1 MAGHEWEDWFEREE
15 FIGQISDIRVQNL
28 QVEREM
34 VQKRTFTRW
43 MNLHLEKCNPPME
56 VKDLFRDIQDGRIL
70 MALLEELS
78 GCRLLHAF
86 KPSAHRI
93 FRLNN
98 IAKVLT
104 FLEERNVKLVS
115 IDAADIADG
124 NSSIVLGLIWN
135 IILFFQIKELTG
147 NIKNQFSSSSSLSS
161 IPTSSDS
168 DTSHSSTPSDERRPS
183 IAARDH
189 GKAIKTLLHWVQRRT
204 RKYGVAVQDF
214 GKSWSSGLAFLAVIK
229 SIDPSLVDMRRAFVR
244 SSRENIEDAFRTAHY
259 SLGIPRL
266 LEPEDVTLNP
276 PDEQSIMT
284 YVSQFLEHFPGIE
297 EDESSSEFLE
307 RSKVSARMN
316 EPPVRN
322 GVQRKREKSY
332 VVKRDWVQPP
342 PKIFISSVTEEHAQ
356 SQAPAQPQTPED
368 RPWTSEESS
377 VETSRSVTAEN
388 QPQCRPLGLNRDT
401 ASASTSP
408 QASLIDSAMDSPDSW
423 GEMPSETAPQ
433 LQQSCSNGSL
443 SDLRY
448 STSAGD
454 LTSDQGSPLLSERA
468 SKDQADGDL
477 FIDEGNFS
485 LSSIDSLQAKSALLS
500 EEEDAYRYI
509 LDLKEDG
516 SADVELG
523 EDTVNDPNSQQSE
536 NSPVKSPDVV
546 KPADQDHPSYG
557 DADSGYYPVNAKD
570 TSLSISELDDISKT
584 SLITDIDELISV
596 MESQSELCEESLE
609 SSISKDLQ
617 ETPLEA
623 NPNPLDFLEDDP
635 ECPIVKYER
644 VSISGSE
651 DEAEMEFPEGIPHDK
666 EAKEEDLPDVFQ
678 SEDIKMCREE
688 LSHLRETQEADQV
701 LHQEEPAVKPE
712 EDKTNPD
719 LVCTEISEQPRRPS
733 GAEAEIQSEEEE
745 EKEKN
750 KKKASGS
757 QESGMCEEPEMK
769 DLRDAKPQAS
779 NNLSETNFIEVAKV
793 EEEERN
799 CTSSLESRES
809 EEKLGEKRLEA
820 NQGDLSPPKEEITNC
835 LECEPSETRTSMHED
850 ATIDDNSKLED
861 LPSEIE
867 NVTEEE
873 LLSCNQQELE
883 TKMEE
888 DQQSKLVEAVKEEEV
903 EKEVKEDLKIKLNDH
918 LIETESVQDPE
929 THSNRN
935 HNPPALDYASV
946 ELRSES
952 DVQNSEIPPNDVFL
966 SNANEV
972 LNEPNSDPTF
982 SEEIEHPFTPPT
994 PSSPASQPD
1003 WDQATV
1009 EQSSD
1014 RCSQGQASWEEMENT
1029 IDTSERAER
1038 FPTELR
1044 LSLSVTPLQPA
1055 PSQSSHAGCDGERA
1069 ILEKAGEGSVESP
1082 EQSPFE
1088 LWSRH
1093 PGEWGAA
1100 DSDLHA
1106 DHCELISSDEELPA
1120 GTDATAT
1127 TTTTTTT
1134 ATTAAAARENMEPL
1148 REEDASDAAKDETRP
1163 STDLDKAVPPKESK
1177 TESGINIVATGTAIT
1192 NKRKPSVSTGSPES
1206 SSEVALSEMD
1216 LLLLLWLLLYCLF
1229 VLPQIDI
1236 WALPSLLL
1244 NLEE

>member
-28 QVEREM
+28 QVEREV

-266 LEPEDVTLNP
+266 LEPEDVTLDP

-368 RPWTSEESS
+368 RPWASEESS
-377 VETSRSVTAEN
+377 METSSSGTAETR
-388 QPQCRPLGLNRDT
+388 PHCRPLGLNRDT

-423 GEMPSETAPQ
+423 GEMPSETAPH

-454 LTSDQGSPLLSERA
+454 LTSDQGSSLLSETVSR
-468 SKDQADGDL
+468 DQADGDL

-516 SADVELG
+516 SADLEPG
-523 EDTVNDPNSQQSE
+523 EDTVNDPNTDLNTKQSE
-536 NSPVKSPDVV
+536 TRPVQSPEIV
-546 KPADQDHPSYG
+546 KPAYQDPSYG
-557 DADSGYYPVNAKD
+557 DADSGYYPVNVNDA
-570 TSLSISELDDISKT
+570 SITELEDSSKT
-584 SLITDIDELISV
+584 LLITDIDELVSV
-596 MESQSELCEESLE
+596 MESQSELCKESLE
-609 SSISKDLQ
+609 SSITGDLQ
-617 ETPLEA
+617 KTPLEV
-623 NPNPLDFLEDDP
+623 NPLAFLEDDP

-651 DEAEMEFPEGIPHDK
+651 DDAEAEFPEGIPHNQED
-666 EAKEEDLPDVFQ
+666 EEEDMPDVFQ
-678 SEDIKMCREE
+678 SEDSKMCREE
-688 LSHLRETQEADQV
+688 HSYLREAQEAYQV
-701 LHQEEPAVKPE
+701 LHQEEPAVQPE
-712 EDKTNPD
+712 EDKTKPD

-733 GAEAEIQSEEEE
+733 GAEAEIQGEEE
-745 EKEKN
+745 

-757 QESGMCEEPEMK
+757 QDSGMCEEPEMK

-779 NNLSETNFIEVAKV
+779 NNLYETNFTEVAKV
-793 EEEERN
+793 EEERN
-799 CTSSLESRES
+799 CTLETDSQN
-809 EEKLGEKRLEA
+809 EEKMGEEDLEA
-820 NQGDLSPPKEEITNC
+820 SQCDLSPPKEETTSC
-835 LECEPSETRTSMHED
+835 LESEPSETRSIHED

-883 TKMEE
+883 
-888 DQQSKLVEAVKEEEV
+888 SKVLETVK
-903 EKEVKEDLKIKLNDH
+903 EKEVEAIFSQPHDDLKTNLEDH
-918 LIETESVQDPE
+918 TSVQDPE
-929 THSNRN
+929 THSNN
-935 HNPPALDYASV
+935 HPALDFAPV
-946 ELRSES
+946 ELRN
-952 DVQNSEIPPNDVFL
+952 DVQNSEIPPNDVL
-966 SNANEV
+966 STVNEV
-972 LNEPNSDPTF
+972 LNETNSEPAF
-982 SEEIEHPFTPPT
+982 SEETEHPFIPT
-994 PSSPASQPD
+994 LSSPASQPD
-1003 WDQATV
+1003 WDQGTV
-1009 EQSSD
+1009 EQPSD
-1014 RCSQGQASWEEMENT
+1014 GCSQRQATWEEMENI

-1055 PSQSSHAGCDGERA
+1055 PSQSSHSVCDGERA
-1069 ILEKAGEGSVESP
+1069 IQEKAGEGSVESP

-1088 LWSRH
+1088 IWSRH

-1100 DSDLHA
+1100 DSDLHT

-1127 TTTTTTT
+1127 TTT
-1134 ATTAAAARENMEPL
+1134 AAARENMEPL
-1148 REEDASDAAKDETRP
+1148 REEAASGAAKDETQP
-1163 STDLDKAVPPKESK
+1163 STDLDKAIHPKESK
-1177 TESGINIVATGTAIT
+1177 QTESGMNTDATSTVIA
-1192 NKRKPSVSTGSPES
+1192 NKSRKTSVSTGSPES
-1206 SSEVALSEMD
+1206 SCEVALSEMD
-1216 LLLLLWLLLYCLF
+1216 LLLLMWLLLYCLF

>member
-28 QVEREM
+28 QVEREV

-56 VKDLFRDIQDGRIL
+56 VHDLFRDIQDGRIL

-78 GCRLLHAF
+78 GCKLLHAF

-214 GKSWSSGLAFLAVIK
+214 GKSWTSGLAFLAVIK

-244 SSRENIEDAFRTAHY
+244 SSRENIEEAFRTAHY

-266 LEPEDVTLNP
+266 LEPEDVTLDP
-276 PDEQSIMT
+276 PDDQSIMT

-307 RSKVSARMN
+307 RSKVSARMS

-356 SQAPAQPQTPED
+356 SKSPSQPQTPKD
-368 RPWTSEESS
+368 KPWASEESPVVS
-377 VETSRSVTAEN
+377 STGTADDR
-388 QPQCRPLGLNRDT
+388 PQCLPLGLNKDSAF
-401 ASASTSP
+401 ASSSP
-408 QASLIDSAMDSPDSW
+408 QVSLIDSAMDSPDSW

-448 STSAGD
+448 STSPGD
-454 LTSDQGSPLLSERA
+454 LTSDQGSPLLPERV
-468 SKDQADGDL
+468 SQDQVDGDL

-485 LSSIDSLQAKSALLS
+485 LSSIDSLQAKSTLLS

-509 LDLKEDG
+509 LDLKEDD
-516 SADVELG
+516 SANHEPC
-523 EDTVNDPNSQQSE
+523 EDTVNNSNTQHPVQSPE
-536 NSPVKSPDVV
+536 II
-546 KPADQDHPSYG
+546 KPASQDPSYG
-557 DADSGYYPVNAKD
+557 DADSGYYPGHIKD
-570 TSLSISELDDISKT
+570 TSIAELDDVSKS
-584 SLITDIDELISV
+584 SLITDIDELVSG
-596 MESQSELCEESLE
+596 MESQSELCKESLE
-609 SSISKDLQ
+609 FSITDDLQ
-617 ETPLEA
+617 TAPPLEA
-623 NPNPLDFLEDDP
+623 NPLAFLEDDP

-651 DEAEMEFPEGIPHDK
+651 DDVETELPEEIAHYDQ
-666 EAKEEDLPDVFQ
+666 AEEDDMPDVFQ
-678 SEDIKMCREE
+678 SEESKTCQEE
-688 LSHLRETQEADQV
+688 HSHLREAQEADQV
-701 LHQEEPAVKPE
+701 LHSSHDHQEESAVQPE
-712 EDKTNPD
+712 EDKTKLD
-719 LVCTEISEQPRRPS
+719 LVCSEISEQPRSPS
-733 GAEAEIQSEEEE
+733 GAEAEIQGEEEE
-745 EKEKN
+745 EK
-750 KKKASGS
+750 KKAAGS
-757 QESGMCEEPEMK
+757 EDSGMCEEPEMK
-769 DLRDAKPQAS
+769 DLREASSQSS
-779 NNLSETNFIEVAKV
+779 NNLSEMNGNEVAKV
-793 EEEERN
+793 EEGRS
-799 CTSSLESRES
+799 CTLESHAPNQLRES
-809 EEKLGEKRLEA
+809 GEKVGGKDLEA
-820 NQGDLSPPKEEITNC
+820 CIEGPSQVDLSPLHEAAITEGSMVDKLKETTSC
-835 LECEPSETRTSMHED
+835 LESEPNETRRMHED

-861 LPSEIE
+861 LSSEIE
-867 NVTEEE
+867 NVMEEVFPSYNE
-873 LLSCNQQELE
+873 QELE
-883 TKMEE
+883 TKIQ
-888 DQQSKLVEAVKEEEV
+888 DQQAKEEAVKEEEATFNQPHDQFEMKPSETKSV
-903 EKEVKEDLKIKLNDH
+903 RDL
-918 LIETESVQDPE
+918 E
-929 THSNRN
+929 THSN
-935 HNPPALDYASV
+935 HHSALDFATL
-946 ELRSES
+946 ELKS
-952 DVQNSEIPPNDVFL
+952 DLEESEIPPNDVL
-966 SNANEV
+966 TSNVNEA
-972 LNEPNSDPTF
+972 LKDPNSNSAF

-1003 WDQATV
+1003 WDQGTV

-1014 RCSQGQASWEEMENT
+1014 GHSQGQATWEETESIMG
-1029 IDTSERAER
+1029 TSERAER
-1038 FPTELR
+1038 YPTELR

-1055 PSQSSHAGCDGERA
+1055 PSQSSPTGCDGERV
-1069 ILEKAGEGSVESP
+1069 ILEKADEGSVESP

-1093 PGEWGAA
+1093 PGEWGAV
-1100 DSDLHA
+1100 DSDLHT

-1120 GTDATAT
+1120 STNTTAT
-1127 TTTTTTT
+1127 TT
-1134 ATTAAAARENMEPL
+1134 AARENTEPL
-1148 REEDASDAAKDETRP
+1148 RDEAASNAATDETKLP
-1163 STDLDKAVPPKESK
+1163 TDLRIEEAVHLKESK
-1177 TESGINIVATGTAIT
+1177 QMENGENTDATTTEIA

-1206 SSEVALSEMD
+1206 SCEVALSEMD
-1216 LLLLLWLLLYCLF
+1216 LLLLMWLLLYCLF